1 MFGGLTGWLLI
12 LIVIGVILI
21 IGGVALPIIVPM
33 MIGFTTGSQDTI
45 ETGTPFFQ
53 MLANWWP
60 VFLPIIIVFGIVVL
74 VMAKAKSGGGG
85 GGV

>member
-1 MFGGLTGWLLI
+1 MFGGLIGWVLI
-12 LIVIGVILI
+12 IIVIGVILV
-21 IGGVALPIIVPM
+21 IGGVVLPIVVPM
-33 MIGFTTGSQDTI
+33 MTGFTSGSSDTI

-53 MLANWWP
+53 LLANWWP
-60 VFLPIIIVFGIVVL
+60 VFLPVIIGFGIVVL